1 MIKIKKIP
9 IKYTYQNN
17 NIKYINNGN
26 IKMEKDDYFFESI
39 LKGTN
44 NIDGTYLTLNKAI
57 EELNKNF
64 N

>member
-26 IKMEKDDYFFESI
+26 IKMEKDDYVFESI

>member
-1 MIKIKKIP
+1 MVKITKIP
-9 IKYTYQNN
+9 IKYTYQKN

-26 IKMEKDDYFFESI
+26 IKMEKDDYVFESI

-44 NIDGTYLTLNKAI
+44 DIKDTYLTLNKAI